1 MSMKANRIILSI
13 VFVVCWAAACAK
25 PLNQATSDRYGEA
38 CSEAE
43 RHNRLAVAEQACY
56 RALVN
61 VDWGHL
67 GDFQKSQRLY
77 NLARIKRKLNKFEEA
92 EKLYKDSL
100 AIEEKLP
107 KQSNEN
113 LGRRLA
119 ELAILYEQCGRI
131 ADGFPYVHRL
141 YALAEIYQGGEKKT
155 VAAVFYI
162 YSLDLKKQQKTA
174 EAEKLAS
181 KAFDMGFDPK
191 DLELD

>member
-1 MSMKANRIILSI
+1 MKERHRSPALIAFVACCLFGCAN
-13 VFVVCWAAACAK
+13 
-25 PLNQATSDRYGEA
+25 PLNQATSDRYGEGCA
-38 CSEAE
+38 EAE
-43 RHNRLAVAEQACY
+43 RHNQLAVAEQACY

-61 VDWGHL
+61 VDRGHL

-113 LGRRLA
+113 IGRRFA

-141 YALAEIYQGGEKKT
+141 YPLAEIYHGSEKKT
-155 VAAVFYI
+155 VAAVFYV
-162 YSLDLKKQQKTA
+162 YSLDLKKQQKTG

-181 KAFDMGFDPK
+181 KAFAMGFDPT
-191 DLELD
+191 DLKLD